1 MKRVKTTC
9 VYCGTGC
16 QIYLIVDDKGKIVDT
31 RPVMPPEFSPGNG
44 KLCIKGWNVHEFV
57 QHPDRLTDPMI
68 RKNGKLEKVTWDEA
82 IKYVADNFKKI
93 MAEHPGDKRV
103 LGCFS
108 SAKCTNEENYAMQK
122 FARTVFKTNN
132 VDHCARLCHAST
144 VAGLAASFGSGAM
157 TNSIDEIADA
167 EIILIIGS
175 NTTEQHPLIGRR
187 ILEAQRKGGKLIVA
201 DPRSIPLGEL
211 AEERGGL
218 VLHQRPGTDVA
229 WMNAVM
235 NVIISENLH
244 NKEFIEKNTENFE
257 EFKAE
262 VMKMTPEIAQGIT
275 GIPKEKLIQCAHMI
289 AKAKTVS
296 LIYSM
301 GITQHTTGVDNVR
314 TTANLQMLCGNLGK
328 RATGVNP
335 LRGQQNVQGSCD
347 MGALPNGFSGYQ
359 PVIDLPNREKMAKA
373 WNIPVAEMD
382 DKVGITVVE
391 MLNSAHDGKLKG
403 LYIMGE
409 NPMMSDPDTNHVLAS
424 LKKTFLVV
432 QDIFPTPTTAVAD
445 VVLPAACFAEKDGT
459 FTSTERRVQMVRKA
473 VEPVGNAK
481 PDWEI
486 IGMIAKEMGYNGLS
500 YKNVRE
506 IMDEVNKV
514 TPSYAGITWD
524 RLLTK
529 EDGLQWPCKD
539 PTHPGTKFL
548 HADGKFTR
556 GKGHFYAIPHKD
568 PAEMPDKDYPFI
580 LTTGRILWQY
590 HTGTMSRR
598 SPTLNA
604 RAPEAYVEMN
614 IEDTKK
620 LGLADGE
627 KVKVKSRR
635 GEIEIKVK
643 VTHRVSK
650 GLIFI
655 PFHFEE
661 APVNKLT
668 IAALDPIAKI
678 PEFKVCAAQVMKI

>member
-16 QIYLIVDDKGKIVDT
+16 QLYLFVNDEGKVVDT
-31 RPVMPPEFSPGNG
+31 RPVMPPEFSPGGG
-44 KLCIKGWNVHEFV
+44 KLCIKGWNVHEFI

-68 RKNGKLEKVTWDEA
+68 RKDGKLEKVSWEEA

-93 MAEHPGDKRV
+93 MAENPGNNRV

-122 FARTVFKTNN
+122 FCRAVLKSNN

-144 VAGLAASFGSGAM
+144 VAGLASTFGSGAM

-167 EIILIIGS
+167 EVILITGS
-175 NTTEQHPLIGRR
+175 NTNEQHPLIGRR
-187 ILEAQRKGGKLIVA
+187 ILEALHKGGKLIVV
-201 DPRSIPLGEL
+201 DPRTIPLSEL
-211 AEERGGL
+211 AEEHGGI
-218 VLHQRPGTDVA
+218 VMHQRPGTDVA

-235 NVIISENLH
+235 NVIINENLY
-244 NKEFIEKNTENFE
+244 NKEFVENNCENFD

-262 VMKMTPEIAQGIT
+262 VMKMTPEIAEGIT
-275 GIPKEKLIQCAHMI
+275 GIPKQKLIDAAHMI
-289 AKAKTVS
+289 AKAKSVS

-314 TTANLQMLCGNLGK
+314 STANLQMLCGNIGK

-347 MGALPNGFSGYQ
+347 MGALPNGYSGYQ
-359 PVIDLPNREKMAKA
+359 PVTEPANREKMAKE
-373 WNIPVAEMD
+373 WGIPVAEMD
-382 DKVGITVVE
+382 DKVGLTVVE
-391 MLNSAHDGKLKG
+391 MVNAAHDGKLKG

-409 NPMMSDPDTNHVLAS
+409 NPMMSDPDLHHVEAA
-424 LKKTFLVV
+424 LKNVFLVV
-432 QDIFPTPTTAVAD
+432 QDIFPTPTTALAN

-473 VEPVGNAK
+473 VEPVGKSK

-486 IGMIAKEMGYNGLS
+486 IGLIAKEMGYNGLS
-500 YKNVRE
+500 YKQVRE
-506 IMDEVNKV
+506 IMDEVNRV

-539 PTHPGTKFL
+539 PSHPGTKFL

-556 GKGHFYAIPHKD
+556 GKGHFFAVPFKE
-568 PAEMPDKDYPFI
+568 PAELPDKEYPFI
-580 LTTGRILWQY
+580 LTTGRMLWQY

-598 SPTLNA
+598 SPTLNS
-604 RAPEAYVEMN
+604 RAPEAYVEMS
-614 IEDTKK
+614 ITDATE
-620 LGLADGE
+620 LGLVDGQ

-635 GEIEIKVK
+635 GEITLKVK
-643 VTHRVSK
+643 VTHRVNK
-650 GLIFI
+650 GVIFI

-661 APVNKLT
+661 AAVNKLT

-678 PEFKVCAAQVMKI
+678 PEYKVCAAQVIKI

>member
-1 MKRVKTTC
+1 

-16 QIYLIVDDKGKIVDT
+16 QLYLFVNDEGKVVDT
-31 RPVMPPEFSPGNG
+31 RPVMPPEFSPGGG
-44 KLCIKGWNVHEFV
+44 KLCIKGWNVHEFI

-68 RKNGKLEKVTWDEA
+68 RKDGKLEKVSWEEA

-93 MAEHPGDKRV
+93 MAENPGNNRV

-122 FARTVFKTNN
+122 FCRAVLKSNN

-144 VAGLAASFGSGAM
+144 VAGLASTFGSGAM

-167 EIILIIGS
+167 EVILITGS
-175 NTTEQHPLIGRR
+175 NTNEQHPLIGRR
-187 ILEAQRKGGKLIVA
+187 ILEALHKGGKLIVV
-201 DPRSIPLGEL
+201 DPRTIPLSEL
-211 AEERGGL
+211 AEEHGGI
-218 VLHQRPGTDVA
+218 VMHQRPGTDVA

-235 NVIISENLH
+235 NVIINENLY
-244 NKEFIEKNTENFE
+244 NKEFVENNCENFD

-262 VMKMTPEIAQGIT
+262 VMKMTPEIAEGIT
-275 GIPKEKLIQCAHMI
+275 GIPKQKLIDAAHMI
-289 AKAKTVS
+289 AKAKSVS

-314 TTANLQMLCGNLGK
+314 STANLQMLCGNIGK

-347 MGALPNGFSGYQ
+347 MGALPNGYSGYQ
-359 PVIDLPNREKMAKA
+359 PVTEPANREKMAKE
-373 WNIPVAEMD
+373 WGIPVAEMD
-382 DKVGITVVE
+382 DKVGLTVVE
-391 MLNSAHDGKLKG
+391 MVNAAHDGKLKG

-409 NPMMSDPDTNHVLAS
+409 NPMMSDPDLHHVEAA
-424 LKKTFLVV
+424 LKNVFLVV
-432 QDIFPTPTTAVAD
+432 QDIFPTPTTALAN

-473 VEPVGNAK
+473 VEPVGKSK

-486 IGMIAKEMGYNGLS
+486 IGLIAKEMGYNGLS
-500 YKNVRE
+500 YKQVRE
-506 IMDEVNKV
+506 IMDEVNRV

-539 PTHPGTKFL
+539 PSHPGTKFL

-556 GKGHFYAIPHKD
+556 GKGHFFAVPFKE
-568 PAEMPDKDYPFI
+568 PAELPDKEYPFI
-580 LTTGRILWQY
+580 LTTGRMLWQY

-598 SPTLNA
+598 SPTLNS
-604 RAPEAYVEMN
+604 RAPEAYVEMS
-614 IEDTKK
+614 ITDATE
-620 LGLADGE
+620 LGLVDGQ

-635 GEIEIKVK
+635 GEITLKVK
-643 VTHRVSK
+643 VTHRVNK
-650 GLIFI
+650 GVIFI

-661 APVNKLT
+661 AAVNKLT

-678 PEFKVCAAQVMKI
+678 PEYKVCAAQVIKI